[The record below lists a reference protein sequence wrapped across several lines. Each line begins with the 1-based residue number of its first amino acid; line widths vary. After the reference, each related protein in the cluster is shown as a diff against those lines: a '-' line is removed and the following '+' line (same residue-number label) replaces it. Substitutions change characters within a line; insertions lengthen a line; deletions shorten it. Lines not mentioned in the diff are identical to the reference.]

1 MKKLTPAQAYAA
13 QAKADRRAAALD
25 RQDPAV
31 RANEARIRDLYTDA
45 AALAVTTDG
54 RRRLAKDG
62 SNNENKRG
70 PVAKVTRLPGGLK
83 ASLASEK
90 GARTARARRLAAKG

>member
-1 MKKLTPAQAYAA
+1 MTKLTTAQAYAA

-25 RQDPAV
+25 RQDPAIQ
-31 RANEARIRDLYTDA
+31 ADEARVRDIYTDA
-45 AALAVTTDG
+45 AALALTADG
-54 RRRLAKDG
+54 RRRVAKDG

-90 GARTARARRLAAKG
+90 GARTARARRLASKA